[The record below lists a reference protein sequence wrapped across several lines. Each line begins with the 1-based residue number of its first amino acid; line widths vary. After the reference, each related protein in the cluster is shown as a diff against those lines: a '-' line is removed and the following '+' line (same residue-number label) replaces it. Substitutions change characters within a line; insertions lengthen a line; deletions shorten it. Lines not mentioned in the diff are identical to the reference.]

1 MTPQLSKLVQSPGY
15 RELQSGGVGCPVMG
29 GQYSRGK
36 KDEWGITEVANFDFR
51 RMSSW
56 SCAGVTVCSKN
67 KPHGG
72 FKNKMNLLKIW
83 ADKIP
88 EEYDFEFDL

>member
-1 MTPQLSKLVQSPGY
+1 
-15 RELQSGGVGCPVMG
+15 MG

-56 SCAGVTVCSKN
+56 SCAGGRSEEIGVTFCRKN
-67 KPHGG
+67 KPHGR